1 MLPSLH
7 YTLDSLI
14 KVRSIEVHLTE
25 SCVERARV
33 VTWVEECAGEV
44 GRAMGA
50 WFFLK
55 RTR

>member
-14 KVRSIEVHLTE
+14 KVQSIEVHLTE